1 MPKCL
6 LMKLDNFKINT
17 ISLVLLLVV
26 GSITTEV
33 NGQKLKIMPLGNS
46 ITFGEDSSPQHQEQ
60 TTPGNCVAY
69 RKALYDLLNS
79 AGYTYDFVGSQHSGW
94 NTGLPSNAVD
104 SLDYCDNA
112 GFPGIEPTQLTTLLR
127 TSTNP
132 YWGGDCELSS
142 CPQNYL
148 EVFDPDIILLH
159 IGTNGLDSYPDAEL
173 YRDSVNAILNII
185 DAYEASVG
193 RTIPVFLAQI
203 INRRDNSTCLPT
215 HAPTAYYNDLLAPL
229 VTSRNNAGDEII
241 LVDMENIND
250 FCYKDEA
257 HGGDMFD
264 TYHPAESGYELM
276 AEKWFEKLDYYNYTA
291 PKVGNI
297 PNVTIYENESS
308 KTINLNNYV
317 FDPQDPDEDITWS
330 FTPNPPLH
338 FNISIAN
345 GIATITHKNPS
356 WEGNETITFKAEDS
370 GNGSTPLYDTDEVT
384 IYAIAVN
391 DTPVILSQ
399 QPISVLEDSQVTLGF
414 SSVNVYD
421 PDNVYPDDF
430 TLHVLPGSNY
440 TIIGSYTIKPNHNYN
455 GAIYVPV
462 YVNDGQ
468 ANSNTYNL
476 TITVTP
482 VNDPPW
488 LSIPA
493 NRTVNEGSLYSIT
506 VTPGDFDTGD
516 DLELIPLDIPD
527 WLSFNSTTG
536 LLRGTPF
543 NDEVGLHTVKIRV
556 NDGSVNVDS
565 TFSVEVINTNDIP
578 VITSYPEDTNI
589 FTNEYFEYF
598 IVAEDSDINDVLSY
612 SAEIIPSFL
621 TFDIPT
627 HKLSGT
633 PLNDHIGT
641 HQVSLKVGDGTV
653 FVYQNFNLH
662 VAMKTHAP
670 EITSVHVYTVNE
682 DSQYLYA
689 LKAKDID
696 GDILTYSA
704 IEIPDWTD
712 FYSSGIL
719 IGTPTN
725 DDVGFHDVV
734 LSVTDGL
741 YTVYDSFNIEV
752 INVNDPPV
760 IIGTSK
766 TLLTPKET
774 PIEITLNDIEVE
786 DDDNQYP
793 DDFSLELFSGSHYTV
808 IDNSVI
814 PNTNFLGKLNVSIS
828 VNDGLAS
835 DEADIPVYVGLT
847 SVEEINKNK
856 GYIESVY
863 PVPANNN
870 INIKFNQLNENTE
883 ITFYDCSA
891 KPLKVIIVPAQTT
904 ELIVDIRELP
914 VGIIFYKINGRQGY
928 NVGNFIINR

>member
-1 MPKCL
+1 
-6 LMKLDNFKINT
+6 
-17 ISLVLLLVV
+17 
-26 GSITTEV
+26 
-33 NGQKLKIMPLGNS
+33 
-46 ITFGEDSSPQHQEQ
+46 
-60 TTPGNCVAY
+60 
-69 RKALYDLLNS
+69 
-79 AGYTYDFVGSQHSGW
+79 
-94 NTGLPSNAVD
+94 
-104 SLDYCDNA
+104 
-112 GFPGIEPTQLTTLLR
+112 
-127 TSTNP
+127 
-132 YWGGDCELSS
+132 
-142 CPQNYL
+142 
-148 EVFDPDIILLH
+148 
-159 IGTNGLDSYPDAEL
+159 
-173 YRDSVNAILNII
+173 
-185 DAYEASVG
+185 
-193 RTIPVFLAQI
+193 
-203 INRRDNSTCLPT
+203 
-215 HAPTAYYNDLLAPL
+215 
-229 VTSRNNAGDEII
+229 
-241 LVDMENIND
+241 
-250 FCYKDEA
+250 
-257 HGGDMFD
+257 
-264 TYHPAESGYELM
+264 
-276 AEKWFEKLDYYNYTA
+276 
-291 PKVGNI
+291 
-297 PNVTIYENESS
+297 
-308 KTINLNNYV
+308 
-317 FDPQDPDEDITWS
+317 
-330 FTPNPPLH
+330 
-338 FNISIAN
+338 
-345 GIATITHKNPS
+345 
-356 WEGNETITFKAEDS
+356 
-370 GNGSTPLYDTDEVT
+370 
-384 IYAIAVN
+384 
-391 DTPVILSQ
+391 
-399 QPISVLEDSQVTLGF
+399 
-414 SSVNVYD
+414 
-421 PDNVYPDDF
+421 
-430 TLHVLPGSNY
+430 
-440 TIIGSYTIKPNHNYN
+440 
-455 GAIYVPV
+455 
-462 YVNDGQ
+462 
-468 ANSNTYNL
+468 
-476 TITVTP
+476 
-482 VNDPPW
+482 
-488 LSIPA
+488 
-493 NRTVNEGSLYSIT
+493 
-506 VTPGDFDTGD
+506 
-516 DLELIPLDIPD
+516 
-527 WLSFNSTTG
+527 
-536 LLRGTPF
+536 
-543 NDEVGLHTVKIRV
+543 
-556 NDGSVNVDS
+556 
-565 TFSVEVINTNDIP
+565 
-578 VITSYPEDTNI
+578 
-589 FTNEYFEYF
+589 
-598 IVAEDSDINDVLSY
+598 
-612 SAEIIPSFL
+612 
-621 TFDIPT
+621 
-627 HKLSGT
+627 
-633 PLNDHIGT
+633 
-641 HQVSLKVGDGTV
+641 VGDGTV